1 MTQKT
6 VQANLTSEASNKG
19 ERTVTVVATAATLD
33 RQYDII
39 DSKSMRIP
47 VRPSGNVLAKDLTG
61 SEQID
66 VPFMINHSSDITDI
80 IGSTRK
86 AYINAQGELEMQFG
100 LANTELA
107 DKLWPLLEGDHLGN
121 NVSITM
127 IDYEPRDGVLYN
139 GELVEVSLVYRGSN
153 RDARV
158 VAVSKALG
166 IEPEVDETEI
176 TKVNKPDQENNKPN
190 KEDMEVVEADDTADE
205 TIETKENI
213 NMTNNQ
219 EVALE
224 GAVEKAA
231 VIEQPK
237 RVVKA
242 SKTEI
247 RKNFVSQMSAVHS
260 QNLDAL
266 RKYAKEGADLDGN
279 DQVAKVLDASNIY
292 LSEVVSND
300 IKAAYVDAGGVGS
313 LVTRVDISGA
323 TMLRQVVETSG
334 VGFQPVALGGV
345 KPEDAPVWTDQQ
357 IIPYEWALIVVWR
370 DGDAA
375 QTPIAVYQQIVRYI
389 ADEYRKLEDRIIL
402 DYAGGMVGSENRPA
416 TGLVPLLEAAAR
428 SSAIATNYNSATLIP
443 ALGAAF
449 AQIKSNAELSVV
461 VNRVTWAKLATS
473 LDGEN
478 NPVFKMVGK
487 QVTAGALGTFNVVTS
502 EKLANDEV
510 VVGAFKDYT
519 LVTRGNLSTLFSQEA
534 TVGSTNLFTQ
544 NASGLRAS
552 VDMAGAAVPLTSFWL
567 LTGAGY
573 VS

>member
-6 VQANLTSEASNKG
+6 VKANLTSKATEG
-19 ERTVTVVATAATLD
+19 ERTVTVIATAPTLD
-33 RQYDII
+33 RDYDVI
-39 DSKSMRIP
+39 DTKSMRIP
-47 VRPSGNVLAKDLTG
+47 LRPNGNVLAKNLNG
-61 SEQID
+61 SEMID
-66 VPFMINHSSDITDI
+66 VPFMLNHSSDITDI

-86 AYINAQGELEMQFG
+86 AFINTQGELEMQFG
-100 LANTELA
+100 LADTEKA
-107 DKLWPLLEGDHLGN
+107 NAVWPLLEGDHLGN
-121 NVSITM
+121 NVSITYR
-127 IDYEPRDGVLYN
+127 DYEPINGVLYN

-153 RDARV
+153 TDARV

-166 IEPEVDETEI
+166 IDVENTTEVQE
-176 TKVNKPDQENNKPN
+176 ENNKD
-190 KEDMEVVEADDTADE
+190 KVSTEVDAADTADE
-205 TIETKENI
+205 VEKENT

-224 GAVEKAA
+224 TAVEKA
-231 VIEQPK
+231 VVVEQPK
-237 RVVKA
+237 RVQKA
-242 SKTEI
+242 SKNEI
-247 RKNFVSQMSAVHS
+247 RKNFVSQMSAVNS
-260 QNLDAL
+260 RNLDAL
-266 RKYAKEGADLDGN
+266 SKFAKEGAALDGN
-279 DQVAKVLDASNIY
+279 DNLTKVLDASNIY

-334 VGFQPVALGGV
+334 VGFQAVALGGV

-389 ADEYRKLEDRIIL
+389 ADEYRKLEDKIIL

-416 TGLVPLLEAAAR
+416 TGLVPLLEAAHR
-428 SSAIATNYNSATLIP
+428 SSTIATNYNSATLIP
-443 ALGAAF
+443 ALGTAF
-449 AQIKSNAELSVV
+449 ANIKSNAALSVV
-461 VNRVTWAKLATS
+461 VNKVTWAKLATS

-478 NPVFKMVGK
+478 NPVFKMVGQ

-519 LVTRGNLSTLFSQEA
+519 LVTRGSLSTLFSQEA

-552 VDMAGAAVPLTSFWL
+552 VDMAGAAVPVTSFWL

>member
-6 VQANLTSEASNKG
+6 VKANLTSKATKAG
-19 ERTVTVVATAATLD
+19 ERTVTVIATAPTLD
-33 RQYDII
+33 RDYDVV
-39 DSKSMRIP
+39 DTKSMRIP
-47 VRPSGNVLAKDLTG
+47 LRPSGNVLAKDLNG
-61 SEQID
+61 SEMID

-86 AYINAQGELEMQFG
+86 AFINAQGELEMQFG
-100 LANTELA
+100 LADT
-107 DKLWPLLEGDHLGN
+107 DKAKAVWPLLEGDHLGN
-121 NVSITM
+121 NVSITFR
-127 IDYEPRDGVLYN
+127 DYEPRDGVLYN
-139 GELVEVSLVYRGSN
+139 SELVEVSLVYRGSN
-153 RDARV
+153 KDARV

-166 IEPEVDETEI
+166 IDVDDSTEED
-176 TKVNKPDQENNKPN
+176 TENENNKTN
-190 KEDMEVVEADDTADE
+190 TNSTEVVTDDTADQV
-205 TIETKENI
+205 ETKENI

-224 GAVEKAA
+224 TAVEKA
-231 VIEQPK
+231 VVVEQPK
-237 RVVKA
+237 RVQKA
-242 SKTEI
+242 SKNEI
-247 RKNFVSQMSAVHS
+247 RKNFVSQMSAVNS
-260 QNLDAL
+260 RNLDAL
-266 RKYAKEGADLDGN
+266 SKFATEGAVLDGN
-279 DQVAKVLDASNIY
+279 ENATKVLDASNVY

-389 ADEYRKLEDRIIL
+389 ADEYRKLEDKIIL
-402 DYAGGMVGSENRPA
+402 DYAGGTVGSENRPA
-416 TGLVPLLEAAAR
+416 TGLVPLLTTAAR
-428 SSAIATNYNSATLIP
+428 SSTIATNYNSASLIP
-443 ALGAAF
+443 ALGTAF
-449 AQIKSNAELSVV
+449 ANIKSNAPLSVV
-461 VNRVTWAKLATS
+461 VNKVTWAKLATS

-478 NPVFKMVGK
+478 NPVFKMVGQ

-519 LVTRGNLSTLFSQEA
+519 LVTRGNLATLFSQEA

-552 VDMAGAAVPLTSFWL
+552 VDIAGAAVPLTSFWL